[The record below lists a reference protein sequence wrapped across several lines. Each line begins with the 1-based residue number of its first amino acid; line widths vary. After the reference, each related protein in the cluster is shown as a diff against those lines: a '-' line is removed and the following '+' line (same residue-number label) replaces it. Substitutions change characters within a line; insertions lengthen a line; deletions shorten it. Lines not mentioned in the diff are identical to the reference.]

1 MKTLSEIDTTSKRA
15 ARGAGFSWG
24 IAEEV
29 GKNMRLLELYGLPGI
44 KNLNKFLKDYKEKQF
59 QKITLISET
68 NNSNKYPFCPII
80 LGTNFI
86 DQVNLLDKKSNI
98 QISNVAFPI
107 LFLPFVCRASEIIG
121 KKIFLKIEEKE
132 FLLNL
137 NQSIYSNYLKNEILE
152 SCNKINISSNFIEKE
167 FPKLVNTMEV
177 NLLEN
182 EDNFTDDE
190 WNNLYKLSEETFVEE
205 SDSLKEGAAGAGLTD
220 ND

>member
-15 ARGAGFSWG
+15 TRGAGFSWG

-44 KNLNKFLKDYKEKQF
+44 KNLNKFLKDYKKKQF

-68 NNSNKYPFCPII
+68 NYASKNPFCPIT

-86 DQVNLLDKKSNI
+86 DQVNLLDKKLNI
-98 QISNVAFPI
+98 QISNLAFPI
-107 LFLPFVCRASEIIG
+107 LFIPFVSRASEIVG
-121 KKIFLKIEEKE
+121 KKIFLKVDDKE
-132 FLLNL
+132 FLFNL

-152 SCNKINISSNFIEKE
+152 NSSKVNISFID
-167 FPKLVNTMEV
+167 NN
-177 NLLEN
+177 NLFNEN
-182 EDNFTDDE
+182 EWKE
-190 WNNLYKLSEETFVEE
+190 LYKLSEETFVEE
-205 SDSLKEGAAGAGLTD
+205 TESSKIGAAGAGLTD

>member
-15 ARGAGFSWG
+15 TRGAGFPWG

-29 GKNMRLLELYGLPGI
+29 GKNMRLLELFGLSGI
-44 KNLNKFLKDYKEKQF
+44 KNLNKFLKHYKEKQF
-59 QKITLISET
+59 QKITLISDT
-68 NNSNKYPFCPII
+68 NNANKYPFCPIM

-86 DQVNLLDKKSNI
+86 DQVNLLDQKENI

-107 LFLPFVCRASEIIG
+107 LFLPFVSRASEIIG
-121 KKIFLKIEEKE
+121 KRIFFKIDEKE

-152 SCNKINISSNFIEKE
+152 ISNTVNISFIENNNS
-167 FPKLVNTMEV
+167 FN
-177 NLLEN
+177 EN
-182 EDNFTDDE
+182 EWKE
-190 WNNLYKLSEETFVEE
+190 LYKLSEDTFVEE
-205 SDSLKEGAAGAGLTD
+205 TESSKINAAGAGLTD

>member
-15 ARGAGFSWG
+15 ASGAGFSWG

-86 DQVNLLDKKSNI
+86 DQVNLLDKKNNI

-137 NQSIYSNYLKNEILE
+137 NQSIYSNYLKNEVLE
-152 SCNKINISSNFIEKE
+152 ICNTINISFIENNNS
-167 FPKLVNTMEV
+167 FN
-177 NLLEN
+177 EN
-182 EDNFTDDE
+182 EWKE
-190 WNNLYKLSEETFVEE
+190 LYKLSEDTFVEE
-205 SDSLKEGAAGAGLTD
+205 TESLKIGAAGAGLTD

>member
-15 ARGAGFSWG
+15 TRGAGFSWG

-68 NNSNKYPFCPII
+68 NNASKNPFCPIT

-86 DQVNLLDKKSNI
+86 DQVNLLDKKLNI
-98 QISNVAFPI
+98 QISNLAFPI
-107 LFLPFVCRASEIIG
+107 LFIPFVSRASEIIG
-121 KKIFLKIEEKE
+121 KKIFLKVDDKE

-152 SCNKINISSNFIEKE
+152 NCNNINISF
-167 FPKLVNTMEV
+167 
-177 NLLEN
+177 LEN
-182 EDNFTDDE
+182 NNSFNEDE
-190 WNNLYKLSEETFVEE
+190 WKELYKLSEDTFVEE
-205 SDSLKEGAAGAGLTD
+205 TESLKIGGAGAGLTD